1 MARKIIALLM
11 ALLTLC
17 ALIAGCK
24 PQETTDPDEPGTQT
38 DAPAVETTPP
48 VEEKPLRTELVIS
61 VTTEWEGSDLYQIST
76 FSPVHRL
83 IADTLFVFDQ
93 ETGELTPSIAS
104 ALNVSEDGKTVTV
117 TIPEGKKFAN
127 GEPLLPEDV
136 KRSVEWGLEISP
148 YNSDY
153 QCIESI
159 DIDGNDVI
167 FNLSEYS
174 QCFMFYLQSPFFC
187 VIDKD
192 QIDTLSE
199 EELLVKAMPYGPF
212 YITEYVPGSH
222 ITLARNEYYTT
233 DNKYFENK
241 GIATLEKI
249 TARIITESFTYV
261 EGLKSGEINV
271 LSDLP
276 VDYIEEISAIPEI
289 VVQGIDTPGMN
300 FIILN
305 KDDPLFADINV
316 RKAIALAINREQI
329 GEVMSGLVEP
339 AYSFVVPSMMDY
351 DQGIADYYK
360 ETYCNDVEQAKQLLA
375 AAGWADTDG
384 DGYLDKDGQ
393 IFEFSYTV
401 TTDPTSERVAQI
413 VQLQLKDIGVKL
425 NIEAMTRSTR
435 RTAVREDTYQA
446 TVHEFSW
453 AEPSS
458 ILPYLIHD
466 NDNLENQAF
475 YDLAIGGGAEPDAA
489 KRVQMFADAQKILMD
504 ELAYIPL
511 FKLKFFRAYRT
522 DLDTIVIFKDG
533 AMYFNDIRY

>member
-1 MARKIIALLM
+1 MARKIIALMMVLLM
-11 ALLTLC
+11 LG

-24 PQETTDPDEPGTQT
+24 PQETTDPS
-38 DAPAVETTPP
+38 ETTEP
-48 VEEKPLRTELVIS
+48 VPETTQPAESEKPLRTELVLS
-61 VTTEWEGSDLYQIST
+61 ETTEWEGSDIYQIST
-76 FSPVHRL
+76 FSAAHRL

-104 ALNVSEDGKTVTV
+104 ALSVSEDGKTVTV

-136 KRSVEWGLEISP
+136 KRSIEWGLEISP

-153 QCIESI
+153 QCIQSI

-187 VIDKD
+187 IIDKD
-192 QIDTLSE
+192 QIDTLTE
-199 EELLVKAMPYGPF
+199 EELLMNAMPYGPF

-222 ITLARNEYYTT
+222 LSLARNEYYTT
-233 DNKYFENK
+233 DNKYLENK
-241 GIATLEKI
+241 GVPTLEKI
-249 TARIITESFTYV
+249 TVRIIAESFTYV

-276 VDYIEEISAIPEI
+276 VDYIEEVSALSDIT
-289 VVQGIDTPGMN
+289 VQGINTPGMN

-316 RKAIALAINREQI
+316 RKAIALSLNREQI
-329 GEVMSGLVEP
+329 SEVMNGLVEP

-351 DQGIADYYK
+351 DQGIADYYQQ
-360 ETYCNDVEQAKQLLA
+360 TYCNDVEQAKQLLA
-375 AAGWADTDG
+375 AAGWADTDA

-401 TTDPTSERVAQI
+401 TSDPTSERVAQV
-413 VQLQLKDIGVKL
+413 VQLQLKEVGIKV

-446 TVHEFSW
+446 TIHEYSW

-466 NDNLENQAF
+466 NDNLENQSF
-475 YDLAIGGGAEPDAA
+475 YDLAIGGGAEPDAT

-511 FKLKFFRAYRT
+511 FKLKFFRAYRA
-522 DLDTIVIFKDG
+522 DLDKMVIFSNG
-533 AMYFNDIRY
+533 AMYFNDVRY

>member
-1 MARKIIALLM
+1 MARKIIALMMVLLM
-11 ALLTLC
+11 LS

-24 PQETTDPDEPGTQT
+24 PQETTDPG
-38 DAPAVETTPP
+38 ETTEP
-48 VEEKPLRTELVIS
+48 VSETTQPAATEQPLRAELVMS
-61 VTTEWEGSDLYQIST
+61 ETTEWEGSDIYQIST
-76 FSPVHRL
+76 FSAAHRL

-104 ALNVSEDGKTVTV
+104 ALSVSEDGKTVTV

-136 KRSVEWGLEISP
+136 KRSIEWGLEISP

-187 VIDKD
+187 IIDKD
-192 QIDTLSE
+192 QIDTLTE
-199 EELLVKAMPYGPF
+199 EELLMKAIPYGPF

-222 ITLARNEYYTT
+222 ISLARNEYYTT
-233 DNKYFENK
+233 DNKYLENK
-241 GIATLEKI
+241 GAPTLEKI
-249 TARIITESFTYV
+249 TVRIITESFTYV

-271 LSDLP
+271 LADLP
-276 VDYIEEISAIPEI
+276 ADYIEEISALSNIT
-289 VVQGIDTPGMN
+289 VQGINTPGMN

-316 RKAIALAINREQI
+316 RKAVALAINREQI
-329 GEVMSGLVEP
+329 SEVMNGLVEP

-351 DQGIADYYK
+351 DQGIADYYQQ
-360 ETYCNDVEQAKQLLA
+360 TYCNDVEQAKQLLA
-375 AAGWADTDG
+375 AAGWADTDA

-401 TTDPTSERVAQI
+401 TNDPTSERVAQV
-413 VQLQLKDIGVKL
+413 VQLQLKDVGIKI

-466 NDNLENQAF
+466 NNNLENQTF
-475 YDLAIGGGAEPDAA
+475 YDLAIGGGAEPDVTN
-489 KRVQMFADAQKILMD
+489 RVQMFADAQKILMD

-511 FKLKFFRAYRT
+511 FKLKFFRAYGS
-522 DLDTIVIFKDG
+522 DLDKMVIFTNG
-533 AMYFNDIRY
+533 AMYFSDVRY